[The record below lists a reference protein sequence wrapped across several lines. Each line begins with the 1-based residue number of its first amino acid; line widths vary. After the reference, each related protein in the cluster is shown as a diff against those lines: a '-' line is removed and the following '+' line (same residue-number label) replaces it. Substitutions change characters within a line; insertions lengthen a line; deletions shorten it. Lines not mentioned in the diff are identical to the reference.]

1 MTPDDKQITIM
12 VADDEEI
19 VLSLVSD
26 TLEDEGYKVL
36 TSIDSYECLK
46 RFDTEKIDILI
57 SDIRMPKMNGIELVK
72 KAKEKQPNIAVV
84 FMTGYA
90 NLNSAKEAITQGASD
105 YILKPFELDE
115 IRAAAEK
122 AVKQLQKNSDNQNND
137 SQLDHLSDLNE
148 MLFAVGDKFS
158 QIQMS
163 LKFAVTHSKADGGS
177 FLYWNS
183 ARTEFRMITMEN
195 EKVSE
200 SIIDQ
205 QLIQKIIDKV
215 DFSKFIEPLII
226 NSPDDNPIL
235 QTNQDATIAKL
246 VVPTWQ
252 NEESPMVMI
261 RVSRALSIYG
271 ILMVN
276 APKDSITLTESNLK
290 FLSITAQQLA
300 LSLEN
305 IELLEESQ
313 SAYHK
318 LKELQDETIQLEKM
332 ATKGEMSAEIGHELN
347 NFLGVVAGSLSM
359 LEYNINQKKYDK
371 IDKHLVAMNDN
382 INKIKKFTSNLMELR
397 PISTKNE
404 VIFFNKILTE
414 IIEYLK
420 PQKRYQNVNIRFNAC
435 KQTLPFTA
443 DTLHIQQLMYN
454 LFNNAADA
462 MINSDK
468 KEIHVTTLLDSSKDF
483 FKISIQDTGEG
494 INQEN
499 IQKAFTQK
507 FTTKV
512 TGHGFGLL
520 VCKRIIESH
529 KGELTIESTEGKGT
543 IITIKFPLA
552 SNFVSKETELIA

>member
-1 MTPDDKQITIM
+1 MSADDKQITIM

-46 RFDTEKIDILI
+46 RFDTENIDILI

-72 KAKEKQPNIAVV
+72 RAKEKQPNIAVV

-105 YILKPFELDE
+105 YILKPFELHE

-122 AVKQLQKNSDNQNND
+122 AAKQLQKNSESQNND

-183 ARTEFRMITMEN
+183 NKTEFRMITMEG
-195 EKVSE
+195 EVVSE
-200 SIIDQ
+200 TILDQ
-205 QLIQKIIDKV
+205 IQMQELIDKI
-215 DFSKFIEPLII
+215 DFTKFIEPLVI

-235 QTNQDATIAKL
+235 QAHVDSDITEL
-246 VVPTWQ
+246 VIPSWQ
-252 NEESPMVMI
+252 NEDSPMVMI
-261 RVSRALSIYG
+261 RVSRSLSIYG

-276 APKDSITLTESNLK
+276 APSDSITLTESNLK

-305 IELLEESQ
+305 IDLLEESQ

-359 LEYNINQKKYDK
+359 LEYHINQKKYEK

-382 INKIKKFTSNLMELR
+382 IDKIKKFTSNLMELR
-397 PISTKNE
+397 PITTKNE
-404 VIFFNKILTE
+404 IIFFNKILTE
-414 IIEYLK
+414 IIDYLK
-420 PQKRYQNVNIRFNAC
+420 PQKRYQNVKIIFNPC
-435 KQTLPFTA
+435 DKSLPFTA
-443 DTLHIQQLMYN
+443 DILHIQQLMYN

-462 MINSDK
+462 MLQARV
-468 KEIHVTTLLDSSKDF
+468 KEIHVKTAIDSSENYF
-483 FKISIQDTGEG
+483 EVSLRDTGEG
-494 INQEN
+494 ISEEN

-507 FTTKV
+507 FTTKA

-529 KGELTIESTEGKGT
+529 KGTLNVQSTEGEGT
-543 IITIKFPLA
+543 TISIKFPLA
-552 SNFVSKETELIA
+552 SDFVSKETELIA